1 MFKLWGR
8 PLPVPPPALPHNC
21 RWGVTGSTYT
31 PPTSCTKQEAK
42 GLEALKLMHENMDKC
57 RRGETHIYMRCSEC
71 GDIKS
76 KTVPGKWEKPDVFME
91 AVQGAI
97 NGR

>member
-1 MFKLWGR
+1 MFKLWSS
-8 PLPVPPPALPHNC
+8 LDPPPIPSHTCTWA
-21 RWGVTGSTYT
+21 VTGTDYT
-31 PPTSCTKQEAK
+31 APKPHSAMEAK
-42 GLEALKLMHENMDKC
+42 GAESLRMMYENMDKC
-57 RRGETHIYMRCSEC
+57 RRGETHIYMRCSVC

-91 AVQGAI
+91 ACQNAI